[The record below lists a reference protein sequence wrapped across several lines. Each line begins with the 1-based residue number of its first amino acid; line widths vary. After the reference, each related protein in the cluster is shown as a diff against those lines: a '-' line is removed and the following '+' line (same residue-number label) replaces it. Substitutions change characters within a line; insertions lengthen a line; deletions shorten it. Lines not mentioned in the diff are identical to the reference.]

1 MITTEHRANS
11 DNTEHTGVGAMILK
25 IIVLSNIISI
35 QIGTMFVMYDLI
47 QNLKD
52 SSLTQQ
58 ERTQCKQEIATSIF
72 LIIIFAI
79 LIGVIQINWI
89 T

>member
-1 MITTEHRANS
+1 
-11 DNTEHTGVGAMILK
+11 MILK
-25 IIVLSNIISI
+25 IIVLSNIISM
-35 QIGTMFVMYDLI
+35 QTGAMFVIYDLI

-58 ERTQCKQEIATSIF
+58 ERTQCKQGIATSIF
-72 LIIIFAI
+72 LIIISAV
-79 LIGVIQINWI
+79 LIGTIQINWI